1 MIYAVATLKAVQG
14 KEDELKA
21 ALTEMVGQVKAKEQ
35 GKTLTY
41 SLHVSETDPTTFVM
55 YEVYADADAF
65 AAHGKTEHMAAFGG
79 KLRGMLDGKVDVV
92 RMTKL
97 TGVD

>member
-1 MIYAVATLKAVQG
+1 MIYAIATLKAVAG

-21 ALTEMVGQVKAKEQ
+21 ALTEMVGEVKAKEKGQ
-35 GKTLTY
+35 TITY
-41 SLHVSETDPTTFVM
+41 TLHVSEKDPTTFVM

-79 KLRGMLDGKVDVV
+79 KLRGLLDGRVDVV
-92 RMTKL
+92 KL
-97 TGVD
+97 NALASVD